1 MLEMN
6 DVTKTE
12 LTAEV
17 VCIDGKNIKYAGI
30 SKTEVKFTEIK
41 VKE

>member
-6 DVTKTE
+6 DVTK
-12 LTAEV
+12 TAEV